1 MSPLFFFY
9 IRFSSLSHFNNST
22 PLFIPSLFLFTQEFS
37 NAASTR
43 APSTEA
49 RLSPRLSTLF
59 HFGSLSWRRNPPPPP
74 TLSHFLPRLPV
85 GFSLSFPIL
94 SSHPR
99 FCRACMLQNAFPAE
113 SLSSSSSSSFRST
126 PRVAA
131 GFLRTLVLALPL
143 YQEMPRARQPRPK
156 ETDRSLSSDS
166 SFSLTPDKRR
176 EKEREKKVGRMVVEG
191 QRR

>member
-1 MSPLFFFY
+1 MSQARVLLRPKHVCLLVCRLSSTLAPSLGDA
-9 IRFSSLSHFNNST
+9 IRLPRQPSRTSSLVS
-22 PLFIPSLFLFTQEFS
+22 
-37 NAASTR
+37 
-43 APSTEA
+43 
-49 RLSPRLSTLF
+49 
-59 HFGSLSWRRNPPPPP
+59 
-74 TLSHFLPRLPV
+74 V

-99 FCRACMLQNAFPAE
+99 FCRVCMPFPAE
-113 SLSSSSSSSFRST
+113 SLSSSSSSFRST

-131 GFLRTLVLALPL
+131 GFPRTPVLALPL

-176 EKEREKKVGRMVVEG
+176 EKEREKTVGRMVVEG